1 MKFCFFSLIC
11 PLLFSTGKAANKITL
26 IKPELPEVVVI
37 RGEGTIVNPD
47 EWTPFPTL
55 QPVVTTSPTAY
66 PTLAS
71 PPPTTNPY
79 HLWFKGSHSKCIL
92 DTAVLKDNCLEAAL
106 LVGNEWNFPYH
117 LTIIESATAP
127 CGCSLRFKDNGDPV
141 VEYNTHTLESG
152 GCAQKYHTRLICEK
166 PPPTMAPSPGV
177 DCLTIDEFYYAAE
190 GTSYCYRVRTGLQR
204 SALIQRPYGSDCYAK
219 FQESSEQWVVGYS
232 SNGDPNYTDGEMC
245 NNRPREGSLTI
256 IEEDRS
262 DTVGTA
268 VSYSSEAGVCTYDV
282 TIRRPPCF

>member
-1 MKFCFFSLIC
+1 MKFCFFSLIS
-11 PLLFSTGKAANKITL
+11 PLLFSTGKAANSIEL

-79 HLWFKGSHSKCIL
+79 YLWHKGSHDECIL
-92 DTAVLKDNCLEAAL
+92 DTALLKDNCLEAAL

-117 LTIIESATAP
+117 LTIIDSATAP
-127 CGCSLRFKDNGDPV
+127 CGCSLRFKGNGDPV
-141 VEYNTHTLESG
+141 VEYNTNTLGSG
-152 GCAQKYHTRLICEK
+152 GCAKSDQTRLICEK

-204 SALIQRPYGSDCYAK
+204 SALIARPYGSDCYAK

-256 IEEDRS
+256 ICCLL
-262 DTVGTA
+262 VLG
-268 VSYSSEAGVCTYDV
+268 
-282 TIRRPPCF
+282 